1 MHLTRKVWTYLKFGS
16 VSYVHRT
23 NQNSLKEVYLFYI
36 ILNQSDE
43 DTQCKKSSISD
54 HITTKY

>member
-1 MHLTRKVWTYLKFGS
+1 MHLRRKVWSYLFGS

-36 ILNQSDE
+36 MLNQSDQ
-43 DTQCKKSSISD
+43 DM
-54 HITTKY
+54 